1 VTNYPD
7 GYIYFLYLFNHE
19 RDYYECH
26 DVLEDLWLEE
36 GREPFYQG
44 LLQVAVGLY
53 HLENGNLGGA
63 EKLLSSALEKLS
75 LYPDEHMGIQVSS
88 LRRSVLDLKESL
100 PSVQLPEFQI
110 SIVDPVLKQRV
121 AQFNR

>member
-1 VTNYPD
+1 MANYPD
-7 GYIYFLYLFNHE
+7 AYIYFLYLFNHE

-26 DVLEDLWLEE
+26 NVLEDLWLEE

-63 EKLLSSALEKLS
+63 GKLLTSALEKLN

-88 LRRSVLDLKESL
+88 LRKSVSSL
-100 PSVQLPEFQI
+100 IKSLSALQSVSLQI
-110 SIVDPVLKQRV
+110 PIVDQQLKQRV
-121 AQFNR
+121 GQFNR